1 MPKGVVVIGLGNPYM
16 RDDAVGVLVARA
28 LQERSLGGSIQI
40 YEHQEADTSL
50 LEYFEGA
57 KKVIIVDA
65 LRAGRPPGSL
75 TKYTISD
82 RGMSSL
88 ISPACMPFSFTTWWT

>member
-1 MPKGVVVIGLGNPYM
+1 M